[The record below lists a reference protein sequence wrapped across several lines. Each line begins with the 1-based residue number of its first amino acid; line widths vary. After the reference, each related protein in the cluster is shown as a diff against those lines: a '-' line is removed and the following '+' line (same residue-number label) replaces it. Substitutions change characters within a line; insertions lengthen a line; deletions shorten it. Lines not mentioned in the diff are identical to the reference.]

1 MTNKF
6 KQTLVALREA
16 LYLNEEVDSTMNNE
30 TKLTTFFDE
39 LYIDD
44 DDFIANLI
52 KRQYKKLHK
61 WLTDNKII
69 GILNVDLELVW
80 NDAKKKYLPENYK
93 ENNFDIECEIA
104 MSDDNKIFKFKEL
117 DKDVGNELI
126 KFITKVVN
134 M

>member
-1 MTNKF
+1 
-6 KQTLVALREA
+6 
-16 LYLNEEVDSTMNNE
+16 MNNE

-44 DDFIANLI
+44 DIFIANLV

-69 GILNVDLELVW
+69 GILNVNLELVW
-80 NDAKKKYLPENYK
+80 NDNKKKYLAENYK

>member
-1 MTNKF
+1 
-6 KQTLVALREA
+6 
-16 LYLNEEVDSTMNNE
+16 MNNE
-30 TKLTTFFDE
+30 TKLTTVFDE

-44 DDFIANLI
+44 DIFIANLI

-80 NDAKKKYLPENYK
+80 NDNKKKYLPEDYK
-93 ENNFDIECEIA
+93 ENNFDIECEIE

>member
-1 MTNKF
+1 
-6 KQTLVALREA
+6 
-16 LYLNEEVDSTMNNE
+16 MNNE
-30 TKLTTFFDE
+30 TKLTTIFGE

-44 DDFIANLI
+44 DIFIANLI

-80 NDAKKKYLPENYK
+80 ND
-93 ENNFDIECEIA
+93 
-104 MSDDNKIFKFKEL
+104 NKIFKFKEL